1 VSSQQ
6 EQETPWLSVIND
18 TKSNPRTFIR
28 RYGIVLSV
36 RKQPSFVFIYY
47 SHVQRII
54 IRYKD
59 PPEAAEVKLNSRQ
72 KDRLNLKTTEEEI
85 CL

>member
-1 VSSQQ
+1 M
-6 EQETPWLSVIND
+6 
-18 TKSNPRTFIR
+18 KANPRTFIQ

-36 RKQPSFVFIYY
+36 RKRLSFVFIYY

-59 PPEAAEVKLNSRQ
+59 TPEAAEVKLNSRQ

-85 CL
+85 CLLT

>member
-1 VSSQQ
+1 M
-6 EQETPWLSVIND
+6 
-18 TKSNPRTFIR
+18 KSNPRTFIR
-28 RYGIVLSV
+28 RYGILLSV
-36 RKQPSFVFIYY
+36 RKQLFFVFIYY
-47 SHVQRII
+47 SHVQCII

-59 PPEAAEVKLNSRQ
+59 TPEAAEVKLNSRQ